1 MKKNAIIIDDERL
14 ARNELKKMLV
24 FHPEIEVIGEAA
36 NADEGL
42 NLINELNPDL
52 ILLDVQ
58 MPVKTG
64 FDLLQELEKLPAVI
78 FTTAYDE
85 YAIRAF
91 EVNALDYLLKPIDPK
106 RLSDAVQKFLAIDE
120 KEMLFSENRSEIR
133 LSLSESDQVF
143 VKDGEKCWF
152 VKLAEIR
159 LFESVGNY
167 ARVFFGPNKP
177 LILKSL
183 NSLEERLD
191 PRTFFRANRKHI
203 VNLRMIERVEPFFN
217 GGLLLEIK
225 GGEKIEVSRRQA
237 VRFKEMMSLWLL
249 TKTM

>member
-1 MKKNAIIIDDERL
+1 MNTMRKTAVIIDDERL

-24 FHPEIEVIGEAA
+24 DYPEIEVVGEAA
-36 NADEGL
+36 NVDEARR
-42 NLINELNPDL
+42 IIEELNPEL
-52 ILLDVQ
+52 IFLDIQ

-64 FDLLQELEKLPAVI
+64 FDLLEELERVPIVV
-78 FTTAYDE
+78 FTTAHDE
-85 YAIRAF
+85 YALKAF

-106 RLSDAVQKFLAIDE
+106 RLSDAIQKLMFQDDRDLQVNEAR
-120 KEMLFSENRSEIR
+120 SENRNF
-133 LSLSESDQVF
+133 LSDLDQVF

-167 ARVFFGPNKP
+167 ARVFFGSNKP

-191 PRTFFRANRKHI
+191 SKTFFRANRKHI
-203 VNLRMIERVEPFFN
+203 VNLRMIEKVEPFFN

-237 VRFKEMMSLWLL
+237 VRFKEMMSL
-249 TKTM
+249 